1 MAPFARAL
9 GTLVCLAG
17 MGLSDRAEASLGR
30 DRASVEHD
38 RLQLRA
44 SLRVSESPGLTIHEL
59 RLPGG
64 TLVREYEVDGSIV
77 AITFRGPF
85 RPDLRQL
92 LGDHWDAFDQA
103 AAAVKGSRP
112 GRGPLRVETPS
123 VVVEIGGHE
132 RAFFGRAYLPGRLP
146 ASLARVGLE

>member
-1 MAPFARAL
+1 
-9 GTLVCLAG
+9 
-17 MGLSDRAEASLGR
+17 MGLCPLASASLGS

-44 SLRVSESPGLTIHEL
+44 SLRSTESAAFTGLTIHEL

-64 TLVREYEVDGSIV
+64 TLVREYEVDGGIV
-77 AITFRGPF
+77 AVTFRGPF

-92 LGDHWDAFDQA
+92 LGAHWDEFQR
-103 AAAVKGSRP
+103 AAAVERASRP
-112 GRGPLRVETPS
+112 GRGPLRVETPT
-123 VVVEIGGHE
+123 VVVEMGGHA

-146 ASLARVGLE
+146 ANLPPAAIE